1 MFIRLIYIFFILEV
15 GIDGLE
21 FIKVWLKRSYDK
33 IIDVN
38 VVEEVMSLFLV
49 ILAVIVNEVYIELL
63 DWDEKNVIL
72 EVKWLER
79 IVLFFFRIVVNFILF
94 LKF

>member
-1 MFIRLIYIFFILEV
+1 MFIRLVYIFFILEV

-49 ILAVIVNEVYIELL
+49 ILVVIVNEVYIELL

-79 IVLFFFRIVVNFILF
+79 IV
-94 LKF
+94 